1 MAADEMGRLQRL
13 AALRQ
18 KMLEPL
24 IASHRGLLA
33 KLMDDGLLVEFP
45 NRAE

>member
-1 MAADEMGRLQRL
+1 MGRLQRL

-18 KMLEPL
+18 KMIEPL
-24 IASHRGLLA
+24 IAGHRGLLA
-33 KLMDDGLLVEFP
+33 KLVGDGLPVEFP